1 MDLSLGRAAAARVP
15 DSTTVP
21 DIDLTDVSGRNGG
34 SQPLKAYLA
43 RPTGDGPWPGVV
55 MIHEIFGLTAEVR
68 RHADRLA
75 AAGYLVVAVD
85 LFSAGGARRCLVSTV
100 RALSRGEGRACTDIA
115 TAREWV
121 ASSPDCTGRVGVIG
135 FCLGGG
141 FALMTAATG
150 FDAASAN
157 YGRLPR
163 DPDATLAAACPVVG
177 SYGGR
182 DRSLPGAAARL
193 DATLDRLGVVHDV
206 KEYPDARHAFF
217 TEPDTLPRAALPLLR
232 VAGIGP
238 DPVAAADAWAR
249 IEAFFAEHLR

>member
-1 MDLSLGRAAAARVP
+1 M
-15 DSTTVP
+15 P
-21 DIDLTDVSGRNGG
+21 DIDLTDASARRGG
-34 SQPLKAYLA
+34 SQPLRGYLA
-43 RPTGDGPWPGVV
+43 SPSGTGPWPGVV

-75 AAGYLVVAVD
+75 GLGYLVLAVD

-100 RALSRGEGRACTDIA
+100 RAMSSGEGPAYADIA
-115 TAREWV
+115 TAREHL
-121 ASSPDCTGRVGVIG
+121 AGSADGTGKVGVIG

-141 FALMTAATG
+141 FALMTAASG

-163 DPDATLAAACPVVG
+163 DPDAVLAGACPVVG

-182 DRSLPGAAARL
+182 DRSLPGAAAVL
-193 DATLDRLGVVHDV
+193 EATLDRHGVVHDV

-217 TEPDTLPRAALPLLR
+217 TEPGTLPRPVLPLLR

-249 IEAFFAEHLR
+249 IEAFFAQHLH

>member
-1 MDLSLGRAAAARVP
+1 MP

-21 DIDLTDVSGRNGG
+21 DLDLTDASARNGG
-34 SQPLKAYLA
+34 SQPLHAYLA

-55 MIHEIFGLTAEVR
+55 MIHEIFGLTSEIR

-75 AAGYLVVAVD
+75 GAGYLVVAVD
-85 LFSAGGARRCLVSTV
+85 LFSEGGARRCLVSTV
-100 RALSRGEGRACTDIA
+100 RALSSGEGRAYTDIA

-121 ASSPDCTGRVGVIG
+121 AAFPDCTGTVGVIG

-141 FALMTAATG
+141 FALMTAPDG

-157 YGRLPR
+157 YGRLPP
-163 DPDATLAAACPVVG
+163 DPDAALAGACPVIG

-182 DRSLPGAAARL
+182 DRSLPGAAVRL
-193 DATLDRLGVVHDV
+193 ETALDRLGVVHDV
-206 KEYPDARHAFF
+206 KEYPGAMHAFF
-217 TEPDTLPRAALPLLR
+217 TEPGTLPRPVRPLLR

-238 DPVAAADAWAR
+238 DPVAAADAWVR
-249 IEAFFAEHLR
+249 IEAFFALHLR